1 MDSAEQQW
9 EHATVGPDGL
19 ARLDAIVGTFYT
31 GSQSEMAQADT
42 ARTPYRALA
51 EAWVLLEQAVVRP
64 LSTPTILWC
73 AAHASTVVRRRW
85 RRLAEA
91 ERAACRETVVALVLR
106 LGHAAVAS
114 PSPEATLQAE
124 KVYGVLGQLLRA
136 AWPDGWPG
144 FVPELLGGALPPPV
158 ALKILGLLADEALP
172 PRGAAATPR
181 AERVRACLA
190 AQASTILS
198 ACAEPLVQQNG
209 GASGDELRALRSA
222 RCRRSRRGCRRRRCS
237 TTASS
242 LLCRRSSADPPPAG
256 RRSRSTLRSA
266 KSLSKPP
273 SGPRSPP
280 RSPPFTLRCRPTG
293 CAAPPPC
300 RAPAGATP
308 TSSQPP
314 RSRVQLGSRWRRPA
328 RSRRHAPH

>member
-1 MDSAEQQW
+1 MTLPA
-9 EHATVGPDGL
+9 P
-19 ARLDAIVGTFYT
+19 T
-31 GSQSEMAQADT
+31 GSQTDMAQADT
-42 ARTPYRALA
+42 ALTPYRALA

-172 PRGAAATPR
+172 PRGPPPR
-181 AERVRACLA
+181 RARARACLLHRRRHPSGVRRASDA
-190 AQASTILS
+190 AKRRRLRRR
-198 ACAEPLVQQNG
+198 
-209 GASGDELRALRSA
+209 GALHRVHS
-222 RCRRSRRGCRRRRCS
+222 RSRRGCRRRRCS
-237 TTASS
+237 RRAVTRRS
-242 LLCRRSSADPPPAG
+242 RRSSTEPPPAA
-256 RRSRSTLRSA
+256 RPSRSTLHSA
-266 KSLSKPP
+266 
-273 SGPRSPP
+273 
-280 RSPPFTLRCRPTG
+280 T
-293 CAAPPPC
+293 
-300 RAPAGATP
+300 
-308 TSSQPP
+308 
-314 RSRVQLGSRWRRPA
+314 
-328 RSRRHAPH
+328 